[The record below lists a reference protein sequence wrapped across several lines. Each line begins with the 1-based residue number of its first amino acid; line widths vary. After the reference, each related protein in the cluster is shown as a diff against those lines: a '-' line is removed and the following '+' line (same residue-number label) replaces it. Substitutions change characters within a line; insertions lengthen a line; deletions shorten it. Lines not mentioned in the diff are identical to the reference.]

1 MKKAGDLENNEESLS
16 LTGKKRQREKKEEE
30 MKEHAQKKK
39 KNEEDNNEKKNIEKI
54 KDNDEEEDDNEE
66 DEKKGDNLYNI
77 IKELEEEDTEINEN
91 ENKANSNSIKN
102 IKELSGALGLKLI
115 NKDIMEKE
123 EEENKNGNIIDNQIK
138 DIEKENLEE
147 YKNKII
153 YYNNE
158 FNLLKQ
164 KCNNINQNIEEE
176 KSIRD
181 NYKKMLEDISM
192 QTFRLNDYNILENE
206 NQKKNNDNLDKIYD
220 VIHDTSSLIDELDKI
235 IYNISNSFSKNIEN
249 LLNIIHQ
256 NLIID
261 NESYQKKEEYKN
273 IIETIEK
280 TMDEIK
286 KICNVYEE
294 NKNKIGKIE
303 DESWEKIIF
312 LFDKIMILKNEKNNK
327 NNTDEKNENNMNDKK
342 ELQKKESSFLYKI
355 KSGSIDLN
363 SFNLFD
369 ILDNNNDNNYEN
381 ADQPKLLRQNW

>member
-1 MKKAGDLENNEESLS
+1 MKKAGDLESNEESLS
-16 LTGKKRQREKKEEE
+16 LTCKKRQREKKEEE

-39 KNEEDNNEKKNIEKI
+39 KNEEDNNEKNNIEKI

-123 EEENKNGNIIDNQIK
+123 EEENKNKNGNIIDNQIK

-147 YKNKII
+147 YKNKINN
-153 YYNNE
+153 YNNE

-164 KCNNINQNIEEE
+164 KCNTIYQNIEEE

-192 QTFRLNDYNILENE
+192 QTFRLNDYNIIENE
-206 NQKKNNDNLDKIYD
+206 NKKKNNDNLDKIYD

-249 LLNIIHQ
+249 LLNKIHQ

-303 DESWEKIIF
+303 DEIWEKIIF
-312 LFDKIMILKNEKNNK
+312 LVDKIMILKEQKNEK
-327 NNTDEKNENNMNDKK
+327 NMNDKK
-342 ELQKKESSFLYKI
+342 NHHFYI
-355 KSGSIDLN
+355 K
-363 SFNLFD
+363 
-369 ILDNNNDNNYEN
+369 
-381 ADQPKLLRQNW
+381 

>member
-1 MKKAGDLENNEESLS
+1 MKKVGDLESNEESLS
-16 LTGKKRQREKKEEE
+16 LTCKKRQREKKEEE

-39 KNEEDNNEKKNIEKI
+39 KNEEDNNEKNNIEKI

-66 DEKKGDNLYNI
+66 DEKKGDNPYNI

-147 YKNKII
+147 YKNKINN
-153 YYNNE
+153 YNNE

-164 KCNNINQNIEEE
+164 KCNTIYQNIEEE

-249 LLNIIHQ
+249 LLNKIHQ

-261 NESYQKKEEYKN
+261 NKSDQKKEEYKN

-294 NKNKIGKIE
+294 NKNIGKIE

-312 LFDKIMILKNEKNNK
+312 LFDKIMILKNEKNNI
-327 NNTDEKNENNMNDKK
+327 DEKNENNMNDKK
-342 ELQKKESSFLYKI
+342 ESQNKESSFLYKI

-369 ILDNNNDNNYEN
+369 ILDNNNDNNYLI
-381 ADQPKLLRQNW
+381 LLTYLIY